1 MSADLLKYLETK
13 IEAEQEILYK
23 DLGLGRA
30 KDHGEYKYTCGII
43 RGLMIANNLISETSD
58 RMEELDE

>member
-1 MSADLLKYLETK
+1 MSAELLRYLAVKLE
-13 IEAEQEILYK
+13 EEREILST

>member
-1 MSADLLKYLETK
+1 MNDDLLKYLVK
-13 IEAEQEILYK
+13 KLDAEQEILST

-30 KDHGEYKYTCGII
+30 KDHGEYKYTCGVI
-43 RGLMIANNLISETSD
+43 RGLMIANNIISETSD

>member
-1 MSADLLKYLETK
+1 MSAELLKYLETK
-13 IEAEQEILYK
+13 IETEQEILYK

>member
-1 MSADLLKYLETK
+1 MSAELLRYLTIKLKE
-13 IEAEQEILYK
+13 EQEILST

-30 KDHGEYKYTCGII
+30 KDYGEYKYTCGVI
-43 RGLMIANNLISETSD
+43 RGLMIANNLIIETSD

>member
-1 MSADLLKYLETK
+1 MSAELLRYLAVKLE
-13 IEAEQEILYK
+13 EERDILST

>member
-1 MSADLLKYLETK
+1 MNADLLRYLTTK
-13 IEAEQEILYK
+13 LQEEQEILST

-30 KDHGEYKYTCGII
+30 KDHGEYKYTCGVI
-43 RGLMIANNLISETSD
+43 RGLMIANNIITETLD

>member
-1 MSADLLKYLETK
+1 LKYLVK
-13 IEAEQEILYK
+13 KLDAEQEILST

-30 KDHGEYKYTCGII
+30 KDHGEYKYTCGVI
-43 RGLMIANNLISETSD
+43 RGLMIANNIISETSD

>member
-1 MSADLLKYLETK
+1 MSADLLRYLSTK
-13 IEAEQEILYK
+13 LQEEQGILST

-58 RMEELDE
+58 RMEELDV